1 MIAAQANGMEEVL
14 ALESEIRAA
23 LHKTIGNKMLRIE
36 AQAILLGLPAAG
48 TRLEALRR
56 IASELKEA
64 VS

>member
-1 MIAAQANGMEEVL
+1 MTAPQANGMEEVL

-23 LHKTIGNKMLRIE
+23 LHKPIGNTMLRIE

-56 IASELKEA
+56 IVGQLKEA
-64 VS
+64 TS